1 MSKILIAYFSASG
14 VTARTAKEMAKAAG
28 ADLYEICPAEPYTAA
43 DLNWMDQKSRSTLE
57 MNDPACRPAI
67 AAPAADLDQ
76 YDTVFVGFPIW
87 WYVEPRIVDTF
98 LERYD
103 FSGKTVI
110 PNTRHIRLGESCGRT
125 PRVLFDTAMG
135 NRYHVF
141 EQHWDHRR
149 GMRAGNPWKQER
161 ELPCREDQKS

>member
-87 WYVEPRIVDTF
+87 WYVEPRIIDTF
-98 LERYD
+98 LESYD
-103 FSGKTVI
+103 FAGKTVV
-110 PNTRHIRLGESCGRT
+110 PFATSGGSNLGKAPERMEGIAKGAT
-125 PRVLFDTAMG
+125 VLAGKML
-135 NRYHVF
+135 N
-141 EQHWDHRR
+141 
-149 GMRAGNPWKQER
+149 GNPGIDALRAWAESIGR
-161 ELPCREDQKS
+161 

>member
-76 YDTVFVGFPIW
+76 YDTLFVGFPIW

-98 LERYD
+98 LERSD

-110 PNTRHIRLGESCGRT
+110 PFATSGGSGIEKAERSLKSHCPQANWKKGKLLNHMDAAAWTKS
-125 PRVLFDTAMG
+125 VLNSG
-135 NRYHVF
+135 
-141 EQHWDHRR
+141 
-149 GMRAGNPWKQER
+149 
-161 ELPCREDQKS
+161 C

>member
-1 MSKILIAYFSASG
+1 MRLSG
-14 VTARTAKEMAKAAG
+14 RA
-28 ADLYEICPAEPYTAA
+28 YTAA

-57 MNDPACRPAI
+57 MNDPPA
-67 AAPAADLDQ
+67 APPSPAPAADLDQ

-110 PNTRHIRLGESCGRT
+110 PFATSGGSGIDGATRSLQSHCPQAKWVQGQVLHGN
-125 PRVLFDTAMG
+125 PAAWAKRVL
-135 NRYHVF
+135 
-141 EQHWDHRR
+141 
-149 GMRAGNPWKQER
+149 AG
-161 ELPCREDQKS
+161 

>member
-110 PNTRHIRLGESCGRT
+110 PFATSGGSGIEKAEQSLKSHCPQANWKNGKLLNHMDAAAWTKS
-125 PRVLFDTAMG
+125 VLNSG
-135 NRYHVF
+135 
-141 EQHWDHRR
+141 
-149 GMRAGNPWKQER
+149 
-161 ELPCREDQKS
+161 C